1 MDRNMERLSTGVPG
15 IDKLIEGGIPDGFS
29 VLVSGAPGTGK
40 TILGIQFIHEGVKRG
55 EPGIY
60 VSFEQFREDII
71 KQAEQFGL
79 IDIRNDKLF
88 SLLSVKH
95 KDIQGFMNYLKDEIE
110 AKKAKRLV
118 LDSLSV
124 ISVYTNIMEDPDH
137 IKLMDLSVDIH
148 SRIAMDP
155 EQYRKQTIYHLLSK
169 IKSLGVT
176 SLIISEQLEPDKLTR
191 DEVSE
196 FACDGVV
203 VFKKVMI
210 GKDVIR
216 SVTVEKLRQTNI
228 NAGTHNME
236 FTENGIVVK

>member
-1 MDRNMERLSTGVPG
+1 MDRKTERVSSGVGG
-15 IDKLIEGGIPDGFS
+15 IDALIEGGIPRGFS
-29 VLVSGAPGTGK
+29 VLISGTPGTGK
-40 TILGIQFIHEGVKRG
+40 TILGIQFIHEGVRKG

-71 KQAEQFGL
+71 MQAEQFGL
-79 IDIRNDKLF
+79 NDIRNDKLF

-110 AKKAKRLV
+110 LKKAKRLV
-118 LDSLSV
+118 IDSLSV
-124 ISVYTNIMEDPDH
+124 ISVYTNIMEDPEH

-148 SRIAMDP
+148 SRAAMDP
-155 EQYRKQTIYHLLSK
+155 EQYRKQTIYHILSK

-176 SLIISEQLEPDKLTR
+176 TLIISEQLEPDKLTR

-196 FACDGVV
+196 FVCDGVI

-216 SVTVEKLRQTNI
+216 SVTVEKMRQTNI
-228 NAGTHNME
+228 NAGTHNMD
-236 FTENGIVVK
+236 FTSCGIVVK